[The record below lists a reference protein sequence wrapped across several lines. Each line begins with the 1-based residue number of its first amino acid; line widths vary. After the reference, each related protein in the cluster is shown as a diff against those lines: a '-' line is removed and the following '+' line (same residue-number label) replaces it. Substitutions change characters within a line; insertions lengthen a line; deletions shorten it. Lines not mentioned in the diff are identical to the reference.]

1 MSVEARDIVK
11 SRADYRVI
19 VLIGASIGFAI
30 IVLAGMAAT
39 FSRVNSGATPAS
51 TLSLLLVIF
60 LVLGAGCVAASVG
73 VRRRAVAKVRGS
85 GDLSAALMALKTGI
99 IVSCALAEA
108 PATLGLVYIFLGGST
123 MWMPA
128 FFGSALLALA
138 AAVPR
143 PAQWE
148 EWLAS
153 VSGPIG

>member
-1 MSVEARDIVK
+1 MTVEARDIVK

-30 IVLAGMAAT
+30 M
-39 FSRVNSGATPAS
+39 
-51 TLSLLLVIF
+51 SLLLVIF
-60 LVLGAGCVAASVG
+60 LVLGAACVAASVG
-73 VRRRAVAKVRGS
+73 LRRRAVAKVRGS
-85 GDLSAALMALKTGI
+85 GDLPAALMSLKTGI
-99 IVSCALAEA
+99 IVSCALAEV
-108 PATLGLVYIFLGGST
+108 PATLGLVYIFLGGSM

-128 FFGSALLALA
+128 FFGSAFLTLA

-153 VSGPIG
+153 VPGPIGYE

>member
-1 MSVEARDIVK
+1 MTVEARDIVK

-39 FSRVNSGATPAS
+39 FSRVNSGVTPAS

-60 LVLGAGCVAASVG
+60 LVLGAGCVVASVG
-73 VRRRAVAKVRGS
+73 LRRRAVAKVRGS
-85 GDLSAALMALKTGI
+85 GNLPAALMTLRTGI
-99 IVSCALAEA
+99 IVSCAIAEV
-108 PATLGLVYIFLGGST
+108 PATLGLVYIFLGGSM

-128 FFGSALLALA
+128 FFGGALLALA

-143 PAQWE
+143 PAQWD

-153 VSGPIG
+153 VSAPIG